1 MKLASGDLD
10 DVATDV
16 FFMVSCQRCPGQV
29 TRGLM
34 GHANVSTT
42 LNVYTQ
48 IVGESKRLAIEKVG
62 NEIAW
67 PEHGQ
72 FSKDGKNLLM

>member
-1 MKLASGDLD
+1 MNYN
-10 DVATDV
+10 VATDV
-16 FFMVSCQRCPGQV
+16 FFMVSCQRCPGQSNGG
-29 TRGLM
+29 TD
-34 GHANVSTT
+34 GHATVSTT

-48 IVGESKRLAIEKVG
+48 VVGESKRLAIEKVG

-67 PEHGQ
+67 PELGQ